1 MLLQRLILL
10 CLLII
15 PILNSC
21 RTAKNASA
29 SNTVLTL
36 HTTASFLNAY
46 NDKELKYNTLS
57 ANIQFD
63 VVTSSGTEM
72 SSRGQLKI
80 VKDDC
85 IQISIRPL
93 LGIEAFRA
101 ELTPD
106 SIKIINRLN
115 RWYMIESFD
124 QIKGNIAIDFNFYN
138 LQALLTNRLFL
149 PGEAYLTDKQFNVF
163 QGEQTNTGYLLRTN
177 DKAGLQY
184 AFMADS
190 NEKIV
195 RTEIKDDAINY
206 MLDCNYKNFLPAGSQ
221 TFPMNLHIRL
231 LTESRDQYSLSL
243 NFSHVNVDQPL
254 SMDFVIPANYQRVN
268 LPQII
273 NSIENL

>member
-1 MLLQRLILL
+1 MQRLILL

-15 PILNSC
+15 SILNSC
-21 RTAKNASA
+21 RTTKNVSA
-29 SNTVLTL
+29 SDSVLTL
-36 HTTASFLNAY
+36 HTTSSFLNAY

-57 ANIQFD
+57 ANIQFN
-63 VVTSSGTEM
+63 VVVSSNTEM

-93 LGIEAFRA
+93 MGIEAFRV

-106 SIKIINRLN
+106 SIKIVDRLH

-124 QIKGNIAIDFNFYN
+124 QIKGDAAIDFNFYN

-149 PGEAYLTDKQFNVF
+149 PGEAYLTDNLVNVF
-163 QGEQTNTGYLLRTN
+163 QGKQTNTGYLLRTN

-184 AFMADS
+184 AFTADS

-195 RTEIKDDAINY
+195 RTEIKDNTTNY
-206 MLDCNYKNFLPAGSQ
+206 MLDCNYKNFLPTGRQ
-221 TFPMNLHIRL
+221 TFPTNLHILIR
-231 LTESRDQYSLSL
+231 TESKVQHSLDLSFTRVEVDIPL
-243 NFSHVNVDQPL
+243 TMNFP
-254 SMDFVIPANYQRVN
+254 IPANCQQVS
-268 LPQII
+268 LTQII
-273 NSIENL
+273 NSIEQL